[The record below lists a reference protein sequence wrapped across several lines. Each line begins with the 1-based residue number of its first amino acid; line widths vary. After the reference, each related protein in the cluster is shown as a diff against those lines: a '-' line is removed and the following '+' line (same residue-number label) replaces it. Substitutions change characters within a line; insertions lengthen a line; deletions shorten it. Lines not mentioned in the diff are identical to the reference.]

1 MTAVPDPSAPHDAAQ
16 ATAEEPSDHGP
27 TQRPPARLAVAL
39 FLGVVMWIGPFIGF
53 NAVLLPARLD
63 IIAPD
68 QKVAL
73 VATLAVVGSIVAL
86 VANIFFG
93 ALSDLTRSRFG
104 RRIPWI
110 VVGSVGT
117 FLSATFVITTESVA
131 VMVAGWCGFQFFL
144 NAIVAPLV
152 TVIPDRVP
160 TKLRGSYSAVYGVA
174 MMVGASLG
182 QLAASGFVADPQQG
196 MWILA
201 VTVLLCA
208 PVVAILAPDTSNTHV
223 PRPRFSKAMVL
234 QNFTFPLKGSR
245 DFYFALSGKLLFVLG
260 TFSVTGYQLYIL
272 TDYMGASS
280 QVAGSTIAAMSIINL
295 VTGLVFGAIS
305 GPISDKLGR
314 RKILVMGSAV
324 LVALGT
330 TFPFFVA
337 QPWAMIVFALI
348 AGVGQGV
355 YNSVDQALNYEVLPD
370 PETAA
375 KDLGILNMSNTG
387 GQIMGPA
394 LTSAVV
400 GLSGG
405 YGGVFI
411 AAAAVLV
418 ASAGLIKPIRKAR

>member
-1 MTAVPDPSAPHDAAQ
+1 MTSTPESGAPRDLAQ
-16 ATAEEPSDHGP
+16 APTATPSGNEP
-27 TQRPPARLAVAL
+27 TERPPLLLGAAL
-39 FLGVVMWIGPFIGF
+39 FLGVIMWIAPFLGF
-53 NAVLLPARLD
+53 NAVLLPARLE

-68 QKVAL
+68 QKVGL

-110 VVGSVGT
+110 MIGSVGT
-117 FLSATFVITTESVA
+117 FLSATIVITTESTT
-131 VMVAGWCGFQFFL
+131 VMVLAWCGFQFFL

-160 TKLRGSYSAVYGVA
+160 IRLRGSYSAVYGVA

-182 QLAASGFVADPQQG
+182 QLVASGFVADPQQG

-201 VTVLLCA
+201 ITVLLCA
-208 PVVAILAPDTSNTHV
+208 PVVAILAPDVSNKHV
-223 PRPRFSKAMVL
+223 PRPAFSKKMVL
-234 QNFTFPLKGSR
+234 QNFAFPLKGSR

-280 QVAGSTIAAMSIINL
+280 QTAGSTIAAMSVINL
-295 VTGLVFGAIS
+295 VTGLISGAMS

-324 LVALGT
+324 LVAIGT
-330 TFPFFVA
+330 AFPFFVA
-337 QPWAMIVFALI
+337 EPWAMIVFALI
-348 AGVGQGV
+348 AGIGQGV

-387 GQIMGPA
+387 GQVMGPA